1 MAGCRPGFY
10 LRLYLFGYGG
20 MNTGALV
27 TPVFTGE
34 DIHGSL
40 LLLSRPRYL
49 YLWADWGPP
58 RGPAVQQCHSET
70 EPVLRSAGSWLKG
83 QGTKEEEVV
92 RSEMSQRSSASPAF
106 HGVLLHNSLHI

>member
-1 MAGCRPGFY
+1 
-10 LRLYLFGYGG
+10 

-92 RSEMSQRSSASPAF
+92 RSEISQRNSASPAF